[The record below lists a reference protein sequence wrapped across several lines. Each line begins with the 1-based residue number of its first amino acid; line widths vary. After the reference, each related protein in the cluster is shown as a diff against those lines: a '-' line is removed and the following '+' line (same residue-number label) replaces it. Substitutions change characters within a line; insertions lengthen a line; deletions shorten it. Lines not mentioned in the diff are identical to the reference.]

1 MDQARDR
8 SCLPVFT
15 VSKIKEMTEK
25 LFYEDSHM
33 RTFTAVVLECGPV
46 GDGVPEA
53 SAKTADARKGERDPE
68 ASAKTADVRQGE
80 RDPEA
85 SGRTGETPEGKR
97 YQIVLD
103 RTAFFPEGGGQYA
116 DTGQLQADSEV
127 VRVLDVQEHDGKI
140 FHITDR
146 PVPAGSTV
154 SGQIDWA
161 ERFMKM
167 QQHTGEHI
175 VSGLVHARFGYDNVG
190 FHLGSTD
197 CTMDFNGEI
206 TREELHEIELRA
218 NEAAAANLEIQV
230 SYPSGEEL
238 AGLEYRS
245 KIEIEGQVRIVTI
258 PGFDVCAC
266 CAPHVKKTGEIG
278 VIKLTHVQRYK
289 GGVRV
294 TMLCGS
300 RALADYDRKS
310 ASVSQISASLC
321 AKEDEVAEAVE
332 HLKEEC
338 ARLKARLA
346 EQQREMLRLKARESD
361 GEEGAVCLFESGL
374 EGEGPRLLMN
384 LVMERGHELCAVFC
398 GNDVEGYRYVIGSV
412 SLDLRK
418 LVKELNAAFS
428 GRGGGKPEM
437 VQGSL
442 KGTESELRA
451 WMQMHGA
458 AEK

>member
-1 MDQARDR
+1 
-8 SCLPVFT
+8 
-15 VSKIKEMTEK
+15 MTEK

-46 GDGVPEA
+46 GDGA
-53 SAKTADARKGERDPE
+53 PE

-85 SGRTGETPEGKR
+85 SGRTGEIPEGKR

-278 VIKLTHVQRYK
+278 VIKLTNVQRYK

-300 RALADYDRKS
+300 RALVDYDRKS
-310 ASVSQISASLC
+310 ASVRQISASLC

-346 EQQREMLRLKARESD
+346 EQQKEMLRLRARESD

>member
-1 MDQARDR
+1 MDQARDG

-46 GDGVPEA
+46 GNGAPEA
-53 SAKTADARKGERDPE
+53 SAKTADARE
-68 ASAKTADVRQGE
+68 GE

-85 SGRTGETPEGKR
+85 SGRTGEIPEGKR

-310 ASVSQISASLC
+310 VSVSQISASLC

-346 EQQREMLRLKARESD
+346 EQQKEMLRLKARESD

>member
-1 MDQARDR
+1 
-8 SCLPVFT
+8 
-15 VSKIKEMTEK
+15 MTEK

-46 GDGVPEA
+46 GEGALEA
-53 SAKTADARKGERDPE
+53 SAQAADTRE
-68 ASAKTADVRQGE
+68 GE

-85 SGRTGETPEGKR
+85 SGRTGEIPEEKR

-127 VRVLDVQEHDGKI
+127 VRVLDVQERDGKI

-218 NEAAAANLEIQV
+218 NEAAAANLDIQV

-245 KIEIEGQVRIVTI
+245 KIEIEGRVRIVTI

-310 ASVSQISASLC
+310 ESVRRISASLC

-346 EQQREMLRLKARESD
+346 EQQKEMLRLKARESD
-361 GEEGAVCLFESGL
+361 GEKGAVCLFESGL
-374 EGEGPRLLMN
+374 EGDGPRLLMN

-398 GNDVEGYRYVIGSV
+398 GNDEEGYRYVIGSV

-458 AEK
+458 VEK